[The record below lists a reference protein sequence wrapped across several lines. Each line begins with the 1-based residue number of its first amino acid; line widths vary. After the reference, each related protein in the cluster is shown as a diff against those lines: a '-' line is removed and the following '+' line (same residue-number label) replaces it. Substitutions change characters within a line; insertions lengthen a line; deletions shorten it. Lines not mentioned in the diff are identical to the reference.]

1 MTSFYSLQPDC
12 SVQLRVLD
20 VPVQA
25 PAVEPVSVDEVKL
38 DQRIDLS
45 SFDALIPDYITA
57 HREAAE
63 DKLGRRLI
71 TQTWRVEATGWPS
84 PDDVIGLTPY
94 QSATVQ
100 YLSGGA
106 WVTLDDSQ
114 WSMSVQPNTIAL
126 LPARYGTWPTLDD
139 VEGPR
144 VRIDVTCG
152 YGDDA
157 ADVPMAI
164 RNWIRARVGMQL
176 QAPTGERASN
186 LIEAPWLDS
195 LLSRYKARY

>member
-71 TQTWRVEATGWPS
+71 TQTWRVS
-84 PDDVIGLTPY
+84 
-94 QSATVQ
+94 S
-100 YLSGGA
+100 
-106 WVTLDDSQ
+106 
-114 WSMSVQPNTIAL
+114 
-126 LPARYGTWPTLDD
+126 
-139 VEGPR
+139 
-144 VRIDVTCG
+144 
-152 YGDDA
+152 
-157 ADVPMAI
+157 
-164 RNWIRARVGMQL
+164 
-176 QAPTGERASN
+176 
-186 LIEAPWLDS
+186 
-195 LLSRYKARY
+195 